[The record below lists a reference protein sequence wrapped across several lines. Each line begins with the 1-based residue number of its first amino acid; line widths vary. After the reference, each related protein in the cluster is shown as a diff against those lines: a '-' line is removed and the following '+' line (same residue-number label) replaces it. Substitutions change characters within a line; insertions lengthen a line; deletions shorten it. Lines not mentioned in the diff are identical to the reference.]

1 MQYKL
6 VYARSC
12 FDWGSFGELEE
23 EVNKMIKK
31 GWKLIGGVTVTQQNG
46 SYTVC
51 QAMVKEDKIEGET
64 ETEINKEPT
73 VIHL

>member
-31 GWKLIGGVTVTQQNG
+31 VGNH
-46 SYTVC
+46 
-51 QAMVKEDKIEGET
+51 KEM
-64 ETEINKEPT
+64 
-73 VIHL
+73 